1 MKYIISTIGKF
12 KNNDENLITQKYL
25 KRIKNIELNQYE
37 IKLSNLEKKLEEEG
51 LKLINS
57 TPKNGKLILLDEHG
71 ENLSSSELAYIISK
85 WRDNNISSIN
95 FGIGGAF
102 GHGKKIKKYKE
113 AGIRPPSPEGMS
125 NGDWVLIDAKDILIH
140 IFRPEVRDFYSLEK
154 MWTKKQD
161 EKSLDSADNKR

>member
-57 TPKNGKLILLDEHG
+57 TPKNGKLILLDEQG
-71 ENLSSSELAYIISK
+71 ENLSSAELADIISK
-85 WRDNNISSIN
+85 WRDNNISSTN
-95 FGIGGAF
+95 FAIGGAF
-102 GHGKKIKKYKE
+102 GNGKHIKK
-113 AGIRPPSPEGMS
+113 
-125 NGDWVLIDAKDILIH
+125 
-140 IFRPEVRDFYSLEK
+140 
-154 MWTKKQD
+154 
-161 EKSLDSADNKR
+161 SADKIVAFGRLTWPHQMVKMMIAEQIYRIETILEGHPYHK